1 MSKTKVIFALLLFVS
16 APMLAQSGLKSSAA
30 SKPQIMVLGVFHL
43 VSTNNMFTQKQVD
56 TLTPERQQEIREVV
70 ERLKAFHP
78 TKIAVEHDYDGK
90 LNERYQQYLADK
102 YTLRGEETDQ
112 YAFRLGKELGLS
124 QIDSIYYPVSFDPQI
139 AEAYANSHGQKAVC
153 EAARGGAH
161 MLIEQLD
168 NVLTHGTMLDALRF
182 FNSESAI
189 DLNASIYLVLDRIG
203 SGNEYP
209 GSDAV
214 GGWYGCNLRIFANL
228 VRLIASPEDRV
239 LVIYG
244 QGHASLLR
252 SFIKGSPDLQFV
264 DPLTVLK

>member
-1 MSKTKVIFALLLFVS
+1 MSPKNSIFALLLFVS
-16 APMLAQSGLKSSAA
+16 APTLAQSGLKSSAA

-43 VSTNNMFTQKQVD
+43 VSTNNMFTQKQID
-56 TLTPERQQEIREVV
+56 TLTPERQQEIQEVV

-78 TKIAVEHDYDGK
+78 TKIAVEHDYNGN
-90 LNERYQQYLADK
+90 LNERYQRYLAGK
-102 YTLRGEETDQ
+102 YTLQPEETDQ

-124 QIDSIYYPVSFDPQI
+124 QIDSIYYPVSFDPQK
-139 AEAYANSHGQKAVC
+139 AEAYANSHGQRAVWD
-153 EAARGGAH
+153 AALGGAH
-161 MLIEQLD
+161 TLIEQLD

-182 FNSESAI
+182 LNSESAI
-189 DLNASIYLVLDRIG
+189 DLNASMYPVLDRIG
-203 SGNEYP
+203 SGDEYP

-214 GGWYGCNLRIFANL
+214 SGWYGSNLHVFANL

-252 SFIKGSPDLQFV
+252 SFIKGSPDLQYV